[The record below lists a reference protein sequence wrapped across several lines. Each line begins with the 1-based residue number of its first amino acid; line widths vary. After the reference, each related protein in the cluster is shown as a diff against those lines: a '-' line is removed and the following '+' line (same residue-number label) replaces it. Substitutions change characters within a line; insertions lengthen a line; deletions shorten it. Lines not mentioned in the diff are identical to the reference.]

1 MYTTI
6 SLSTVHLPTSGNR
19 ISKLITAVYK
29 VNRQDKTRQ
38 GEQSQAFGCSAH
50 FRDVQMPV
58 EVKSEFIYDP

>member
-1 MYTTI
+1 MGEGLGSFL
-6 SLSTVHLPTSGNR
+6 SLIGPFHVHHHQS
-19 ISKLITAVYK
+19 
-29 VNRQDKTRQ
+29 VNGPPPHQ